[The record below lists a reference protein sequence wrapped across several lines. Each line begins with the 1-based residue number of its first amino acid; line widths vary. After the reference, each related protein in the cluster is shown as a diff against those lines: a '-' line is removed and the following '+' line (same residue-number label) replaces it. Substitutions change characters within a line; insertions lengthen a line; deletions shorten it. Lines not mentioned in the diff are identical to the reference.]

1 MRSKIRLIIVIFLVI
16 IAGGIISVYLMLNV
30 SKNLVKLKNKEYVY
44 ELGEKIS
51 SNIFDYAKI
60 INKYDKNAQISCS
73 NLKKVDDSFVMENKD
88 IIPIGNYECVI
99 KIKRNEYVFTLSVKD
114 TISPKFT
121 KKEELIEIEQTSE
134 NVDLL
139 SYFEVEDYS
148 KVSLKIDGY
157 YNFNEVNKYD
167 LKVIATDEAGNSSNV
182 SFVLNVKEKPK
193 EEKKEEKK
201 TSIQNHNT
209 NNNSQSN
216 NSTSNKKSSE
226 SNTSN
231 NVSQSFVGYR
241 KDISNSY
248 VNQVNQYR
256 KSKGLS
262 ELPTTSEAQNEADR
276 RAKELI
282 NNYSHDGAGYGFG
295 EVIGHGTAGGDFIT
309 AWKNSPTHN
318 ATLLREENTAIA
330 ASVYE
335 VDGHW
340 YTVISFKMNY

>member
-1 MRSKIRLIIVIFLVI
+1 MRSKIRLIIIIFLVI
-16 IAGGIISVYLMLNV
+16 ITGGGLSVYLMLNV

-51 SNIFDYAKI
+51 SNIFDYAEI
-60 INKYDKNAQISCS
+60 IEKYDKNAQISCS
-73 NLKKVDDSFVMENKD
+73 NLKKVDNSFVMDNKD

-99 KIKRNEYVFTLSVKD
+99 KLKRNEYVFTLNVKD

-134 NVDLL
+134 NIDLL

-167 LKVIATDEAGNSSNV
+167 LKVTATDEAGNSSDVN
-182 SFVLNVKEKPK
+182 FVLNIKENPKKEKK
-193 EEKKEEKK
+193 QV
-201 TSIQNHNT
+201 IQSQNS
-209 NNNSQSN
+209 NNNSKSKTPSN
-216 NSTSNKKSSE
+216 NKSP
-226 SNTSN
+226 
-231 NVSQSFVGYR
+231 QAFVGYR

-262 ELPTTSEAQNEADR
+262 ELPVTSETQNEADR
-276 RAKELI
+276 RSKELVS
-282 NNYSHDGAGYGFG
+282 NYSHDGAGYGFG
-295 EVIGHGTAGGDFIT
+295 EVIGHGTSGGDFIT

>member
-1 MRSKIRLIIVIFLVI
+1 MRSKIRLIIIIFLVI
-16 IAGGIISVYLMLNV
+16 IAGGGLSVYLMLNV

-51 SNIFDYAKI
+51 SNIFDYVEI
-60 INKYDKNAQISCS
+60 IEKYDKNAQISCS
-73 NLKKVDDSFVMENKD
+73 NLKEVDNSFVMENKD

-99 KIKRNEYVFTLSVKD
+99 KIKRNEYAFTLNIKD

-121 KKEELIEIEQTSE
+121 KKEEFIEIEQTSE
-134 NVDLL
+134 NIDLL

-167 LKVIATDEAGNSSNV
+167 LKVTATDEAGNSSNV
-182 SFVLNVKEKPK
+182 NFVLNVKEKPK
-193 EEKKEEKK
+193 EEKKQI
-201 TSIQNHNT
+201 IQNQNS
-209 NNNSQSN
+209 NNNSKSKTSSNNQQSSDSASTSN
-216 NSTSNKKSSE
+216 NSSP
-226 SNTSN
+226 
-231 NVSQSFVGYR
+231 QAFVGYR

-262 ELPTTSEAQNEADR
+262 ELPVTSETQNEADR
-276 RAKELI
+276 RSKELVS
-282 NNYSHDGAGYGFG
+282 NYSHDGAGYGFG
-295 EVIGHGTAGGDFIT
+295 EVIGHGTSGGDFIT

>member
-1 MRSKIRLIIVIFLVI
+1 MRSKIRLIIIIFLVI
-16 IAGGIISVYLMLNV
+16 IAGGGLSVYLMLNV
-30 SKNLVKLKNKEYVY
+30 SKNLEKLKNKEYVY

-51 SNIFDYAKI
+51 SNIFDYVEI
-60 INKYDKNAQISCS
+60 IEKYDKNAQISCS
-73 NLKKVDDSFVMENKD
+73 NLKEVDNSFVMENKD
-88 IIPIGNYECVI
+88 FIPIGNYECVI
-99 KIKRNEYVFTLSVKD
+99 KIKRNEYAFTLNIKD

-121 KKEELIEIEQTSE
+121 KKEEFIEIEQTSE
-134 NVDLL
+134 NIDLL

-167 LKVIATDEAGNSSNV
+167 LKVTATDEAGNSSNV
-182 SFVLNVKEKPK
+182 NFVLNVKEKPK
-193 EEKKEEKK
+193 EEKKQI
-201 TSIQNHNT
+201 IQNQNS
-209 NNNSQSN
+209 NNNSKSKTSSNNQQSSDSTSTSN
-216 NSTSNKKSSE
+216 NSSPKT
-226 SNTSN
+226 
-231 NVSQSFVGYR
+231 FVGYR

-262 ELPTTSEAQNEADR
+262 ELPVTSEAQNEADR
-276 RAKELI
+276 RSKELV

-295 EVIGHGTAGGDFIT
+295 EVIGHGTSGGDFIT

-335 VDGHW
+335 IDGHW

>member
-1 MRSKIRLIIVIFLVI
+1 MRSKIRLIIIIFLVI
-16 IAGGIISVYLMLNV
+16 IAGGGLSVYLMLSV

-51 SNIFDYAKI
+51 SNIFDYVEI
-60 INKYDKNAQISCS
+60 IEKYDKNAQISCS
-73 NLKKVDDSFVMENKD
+73 NLKIFDNSFVMENKD
-88 IIPIGNYECVI
+88 IIPIGTYECVI
-99 KIKRNEYVFTLSVKD
+99 KIKRNEYAFTLNIKD

-134 NVDLL
+134 NIDLL

-167 LKVIATDEAGNSSNV
+167 LKVTATDEAGNSSNV
-182 SFVLNVKEKPK
+182 NFVLNVKEKPK
-193 EEKKEEKK
+193 EEKKQIIQNQHSNNKSKSK
-201 TSIQNHNT
+201 TSS
-209 NNNSQSN
+209 NNQQSSDSTSTSN
-216 NSTSNKKSSE
+216 NSST
-226 SNTSN
+226 
-231 NVSQSFVGYR
+231 QAFVGYR
-241 KDISNSY
+241 KDISNFY

-262 ELPTTSEAQNEADR
+262 ELPVTSEAQNEADR
-276 RAKELI
+276 RSKELVS
-282 NNYSHDGAGYGFG
+282 NYSHDGAGYGFG
-295 EVIGHGTAGGDFIT
+295 EVIGHGTSGGDFIT